1 MKWKRGYKKGKSKK
15 FLLVEV
21 EIVEVMS
28 VNIEESFSFDEENDN
43 KVVIEVEFESVKV
56 EKFINIR
63 FDVLIERLF
72 LIVVYGCVK
81 VKLKMFKLLVFL

>member
-1 MKWKRGYKKGKSKK
+1 M
-15 FLLVEV
+15 
-21 EIVEVMS
+21 EVMS

-43 KVVIEVEFESVKV
+43 KVVIEVEFELVKV